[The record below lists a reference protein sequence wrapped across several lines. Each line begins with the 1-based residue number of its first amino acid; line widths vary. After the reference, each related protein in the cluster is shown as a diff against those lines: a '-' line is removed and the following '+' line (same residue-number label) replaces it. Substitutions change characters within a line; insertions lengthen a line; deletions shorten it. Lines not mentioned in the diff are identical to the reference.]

1 MWHGVMWWW
10 LIPLLFFLA
19 MRGNHRHW
27 QRRWGAFEGERES
40 VAELRRVVEEQRTYI
55 EELEGRLARVEDGL
69 EFAERLLVERGGA
82 AAGAKVA

>member
-1 MWHGVMWWW
+1 MWYGVMWWW

-19 MRGNHRHW
+19 MRGNHRRW
-27 QRRWGAFEGERES
+27 QRRGLVFEGERES
-40 VAELRRVVEEQRTYI
+40 VAELRRVVEEQHTCI

-82 AAGAKVA
+82 AGGA

>member
-1 MWHGVMWWW
+1 MYGVMWWW

-19 MRGNHRHW
+19 MRGNHRRW
-27 QRRWGAFEGERES
+27 QRRGGALEGERGS

-55 EELEGRLARVEDGL
+55 EELEGRLVRVEDGL

-82 AAGAKVA
+82 AGGA